1 MQMKMSET
9 PEMTPSAVNAEIIA
23 IGTEILLGEITD
35 TNSVYLARQLRDL
48 GINLY
53 FMTSVGDNEG
63 RITQAIENALAR
75 AQVVVTCGGLG
86 PTVDDMTRQGV
97 AAAVGRPLV
106 FHQDLLDAIS
116 LRFAGFRAVMTEN
129 NRRQAFVP
137 QDALVIENPVG
148 TAPAFIVEKGDR
160 AIISLPGVPREMKF
174 LFETRV
180 AAYLR
185 EHYRL
190 GGAII
195 KARVLKTAGVGESA
209 LDALIG
215 DDLLTASNPTVGLAA
230 HSGQVDVR
238 ITAKA
243 ASPEE
248 ADTMIATTEAMLRQR
263 IGEHIFGADSDQLDD
278 ALVRAVATA
287 SARLKIVE
295 AGVAPALSER
305 ADLLRQ
311 GGAQVDVERFADD
324 VDLRARLGLA
334 TESSLRA
341 VAEQAAQRLAADDP
355 AAVAIAAV
363 SRASDSGDEAD
374 DSERTALAV
383 SFGGEAR
390 SRSYGFGGNAD
401 EVRRFLVT
409 WAWAMAWRLLRD
421 RGA

>member
-1 MQMKMSET
+1 MSET
-9 PEMTPSAVNAEIIA
+9 PEMSGSAVNAEIIA

-48 GINLY
+48 GINLF

-63 RITQAIENALAR
+63 RITRAIEIALER
-75 AQVVVTCGGLG
+75 AQVVITCGGLG

-106 FHQDLLDAIS
+106 FHQELLDAIS

-137 QDALVIENPVG
+137 QDALIIENPVG
-148 TAPAFIVEKGDR
+148 TAPAYIVERGDR
-160 AIISLPGVPREMKF
+160 SVISLPGVPREMKF

-180 AAYLR
+180 AGYLR
-185 EHYRL
+185 EHYQL

-209 LDALIG
+209 LDAMIG

-243 ASPEE
+243 PSLEE
-248 ADTMIATTEAMLRQR
+248 ADSMIAATEAVLRQR

-278 ALVRAVATA
+278 ALVRAIAQA
-287 SARLKIVE
+287 GARLNIVE
-295 AGVAPALSER
+295 AGVAPAASER

-311 GGAQVDVERFADD
+311 GGAHVEVERFADD
-324 VDLRARLGLA
+324 VALRATLDVAAG
-334 TESSLRA
+334 SSLRA
-341 VAEQAAQRLAADDP
+341 VAEQTAQRRAASDP
-355 AAVAIAAV
+355 ATVAIAAI

-383 SFGGEAR
+383 SFGGETR

-421 RGA
+421 RSA